1 MISHW
6 DDVTFTLR
14 ERGHIAAEWASL
26 TGDASL
32 TCGVKRVRIHPG
44 RWSTPA
50 HVEGSEEEIVYVL
63 AGSGISWQDGECYEV
78 RTGDCIVHLAGAE
91 VHTLLAGE
99 DGLDVLMFG
108 ERHAPMGTTRLPRAG
123 VSSGIGTWTL
133 AHGDSDHSW
142 QLEWELEADAG
153 PPEVSAP
160 SERPARIVNVAD
172 VPAEPFGHGDVES
185 SAHDFGMAAGS
196 VRTGLNQVVVPP
208 GKLNVPPHCHSAEE
222 ELFVVLAGGGELELT
237 PTPNAWPD
245 AVTGSF
251 PVRAG
256 TTVVRRAASRVAHTF
271 RAGPGG
277 MTLLSYGTRDPND
290 IAYYPRSR
298 KLNIRGIGVTFPVD
312 SIGYWE
318 GEG

>member
-14 ERGHIAAEWASL
+14 ERAHISAEWASL

-32 TCGVKRVRIHPG
+32 TCGVNRVRIQPG

-63 AGSGISWQDGECYEV
+63 AGSGISWQDGKCYDV
-78 RTGDCIVHLAGAE
+78 RAGDCLVHTARSEA
-91 VHTLLAGE
+91 HTLLAGD

-108 ERHAPMGTTRLPRAG
+108 ERHAPMGSARLPRAG
-123 VSSGIGTWTL
+123 VSWGIGAWTRTG
-133 AHGDSDHSW
+133 AEDEHPW
-142 QLEWELEADAG
+142 QLEADAG
-153 PPEVSAP
+153 PPEVSEP
-160 SERPARIVNVAD
+160 TERPAWIVNVRE
-172 VPAEPFGHGDVES
+172 VPADPFGHGDVES
-185 SAHDFGMAAGS
+185 SARDFGMAAGS
-196 VRTGLNQVVVPP
+196 IRTGLNHVVVPP

-222 ELFVVLAGGGELELT
+222 ELFVVLEGAGELELT

-245 AVTGSF
+245 SVRGTF

-256 TTVVRRAASRVAHTF
+256 TTVVRRAGSRVAHTF
-271 RAGPGG
+271 RAAPDGLS
-277 MTLLSYGTRDPND
+277 LLSYGVRDPND

-298 KLNIRGIGVTFPVD
+298 KLNIRGIGVTFRVD
-312 SIGYWE
+312 SVAYWD